1 MTYKVYYSYFKQLM
15 VVSAYGHIL
24 ECAIKNVVEVPN
36 WEHVHV
42 QIQDQLMVEKNVMV
56 IEWKRGYVIIT
67 SALVSVKLSL
77 CKIRDFVSS
86 VISHWCTEYNGNCSY
101 ISCVKNVWMWSFFW
115 SVFSRICIFFTE
127 WLSY

>member
-1 MTYKVYYSYFKQLM
+1 M

-36 WEHVHV
+36 SEHVHV

-56 IEWKRGYVIIT
+56 IEWKRGYAIIT

-86 VISHWCTEYNGNCSY
+86 I
-101 ISCVKNVWMWSFFW
+101 
-115 SVFSRICIFFTE
+115 IFH
-127 WLSY
+127 

>member
-1 MTYKVYYSYFKQLM
+1 MTYKVYYSHFKQLM

-36 WEHVHV
+36 SEHVHV

-56 IEWKRGYVIIT
+56 IEWKRGYVIII

-77 CKIRDFVSS
+77 CKIR
-86 VISHWCTEYNGNCSY
+86 ILYRQ
-101 ISCVKNVWMWSFFW
+101 SFP
-115 SVFSRICIFFTE
+115 IDALNIMAIAHIFPA
-127 WLSY
+127 